1 MENAPLIIW
10 YSTHSTFSFSLSL
23 PFSLSP
29 SFNTL
34 QTANA
39 RGRTYLQPFR
49 ATSDA
54 LPLHI
59 EKVRF

>member
-1 MENAPLIIW
+1 MGNAPLIIW
-10 YSTHSTFSFSLSL
+10 YSTHATLPPYLSHSLCLSL
-23 PFSLSP
+23 

-39 RGRTYLQPFR
+39 RGRTYLKPFR

-59 EKVRF
+59 E